1 MNLLNLTITLPDLNL
16 VLAIFQGSDAS
27 LGKLSCF
34 WYRLPNYF
42 VMTGAK
48 VAWTNGAFFE

>member
-1 MNLLNLTITLPDLNL
+1 MNLLNQTITSPDLNL
-16 VLAIFQGSDAS
+16 VLAIFQGIDAS